1 MKQLLFKKLG
11 IAQITLSQHP
21 RDFLETGQ
29 VVLSNAG
36 NASYISIQQTAVE
49 KLNLPEELERMLIE
63 SIPGQRVLH
72 TSNEYVLPRHLGESR
87 REPGYTPQGKS
98 WLGKT
103 IAIGFMDQGLVG
115 VDALDKDDDY
125 RLLHQA
131 MQGTGQHQTAPIDG
145 LIRPHRGKEGTRP

>member
-11 IAQITLSQHP
+11 IAQITHSQHP
-21 RDFLETGQ
+21 CDFLEAGQ

-36 NASYISIQQTAVE
+36 STSYMSIQRTAVE

-63 SIPGQRVLH
+63 SVPCQCMLH
-72 TSNEYVLPRHLGESR
+72 TSNEYVPPRYQGKSR
-87 REPGYTPQGKS
+87 REQGYMPQGKS

-103 IAIGFMDQGLVG
+103 IAFGFMDLGQVG

-125 RLLHQA
+125 LL
-131 MQGTGQHQTAPIDG
+131 
-145 LIRPHRGKEGTRP
+145 